1 MSYTTSPNHAA
12 MLGAMPSLRW
22 RLKELLDQNDVSA
35 YSIAKD
41 TGLSL
46 PSIYRLTNNH
56 ARSVQL
62 DTLEA
67 IMTALEKRTG
77 KPVKLTDLL
86 ADADETN

>member
-1 MSYTTSPNHAA
+1 MSYMTSQNDTA

-22 RLKELLDQNDVSA
+22 KLKELLDQNEVSA

-77 KPVKLTDLL
+77 KSVKLTDLL
-86 ADADETN
+86 TDTDEPN